1 MTLRDRL
8 SERHLHAAVW
18 VLPRRPGEGKI
29 MLRSI
34 MLAVVFGIL
43 WLPLLAEA
51 KSKAPH
57 VAERNP
63 KRVGPPAAKS
73 SYPRQVEASLWTDV
87 EVAAAKAKCTATL
100 SGLRLDFEPLAPIQQ
115 GLCGTPA
122 PILVR
127 SLGVE
132 EKKVELDPPATV
144 SCDLAK
150 ALSEWV
156 DAVQREA
163 NELLGATVVKLRASS
178 YACRNIYNRAQPPL
192 SQHALANALDV
203 GGFVLSSGEHIT
215 VREDWHRRSAES
227 QSPVRLASAAIS
239 LPKVMPAT
247 QEKIE
252 FVVKAHEAAC
262 SIFGTVLGPQ
272 ANKAHRDHFHLDMR
286 QRGRSLCR

>member
-1 MTLRDRL
+1 
-8 SERHLHAAVW
+8 
-18 VLPRRPGEGKI
+18 

-34 MLAVVFGIL
+34 MLALLFGSL
-43 WLPLLAEA
+43 WLPILAEA
-51 KSKAPH
+51 KSKAPP

-63 KRVGPPAAKS
+63 KRVGS
-73 SYPRQVEASLWTDV
+73 TSTPRPSHPSEIEASPWTDV

-100 SGLRLDFEPLAPIQQ
+100 SGVRLDFEPLSPIQR

-156 DAVQREA
+156 EAVQREA
-163 NELLGATVVKLRASS
+163 KELLGDRLVQLRASS

-203 GGFVLSSGEHIT
+203 GGFVLSSGERIT
-215 VREDWHRRSAES
+215 VREDWHSQSAES

-247 QEKIE
+247 QEKSE

-262 SIFGTVLGPQ
+262 SIFGTVLGPR
-272 ANKAHRDHFHLDMR
+272 ANKAHTDHFHLDME
-286 QRGRSLCR
+286 QRDRSLCR